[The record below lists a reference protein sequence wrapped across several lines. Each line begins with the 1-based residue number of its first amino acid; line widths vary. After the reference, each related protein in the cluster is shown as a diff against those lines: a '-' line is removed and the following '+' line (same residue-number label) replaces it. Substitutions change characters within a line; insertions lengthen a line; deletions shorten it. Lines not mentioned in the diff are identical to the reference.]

1 MDENEEVKKV
11 KDKNQ
16 TIKGKFQILKK
27 NNKFFKFILNGK
39 NMAILILS
47 FLLFCALCAYTNPV
61 DVTQY
66 ENKIT
71 ELNAKLEYNEKQIT
85 NLQEANKLLQESN
98 SKLEEEKSTL
108 EGEKQTLEN
117 EKNELTTKVDELKN
131 ASSTSSTTTSSSSE
145 IQKSSTSTASSSTSN
160 SKSSSVTSTTSST
173 NNDQS
178 YTVYITNTGSKYHS
192 ASCSYLRKS
201 KIAITL
207 NEAKSKGYTACSKCN
222 P

>member
-85 NLQEANKLLQESN
+85 NLQEENNFLQKSK

-117 EKNELTTKVDELKN
+117 EKNELTTKVDELEN
-131 ASSTSSTTTSSSSE
+131 ASSTSSTTTSSGSE
-145 IQKSSTSTASSSTSN
+145 IQKASTSIASSLTSN
-160 SKSSSVTSTTSST
+160 SKSSSETSPTSST
-173 NNDQS
+173 DNQS

-201 KIAITL
+201 KIAINL
-207 NEAKSKGYTACSKCN
+207 SEAKSKGYTACSKCN